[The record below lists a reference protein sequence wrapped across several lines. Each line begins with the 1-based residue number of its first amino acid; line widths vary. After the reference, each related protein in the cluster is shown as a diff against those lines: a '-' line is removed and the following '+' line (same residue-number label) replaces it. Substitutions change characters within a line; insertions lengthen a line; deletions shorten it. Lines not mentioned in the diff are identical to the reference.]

1 MKIDPFVLAVAPT
14 AETPDAP
21 EIGETLRGNFVS
33 FLRAG
38 GSFSWAD
45 WCAMSEETCKLAEEA
60 GLEVEAEKLHALAS
74 LLTGAPATPDAPAED
89 PTDALI
95 RARVAAAAAEAV
107 EKAELP
113 E

>member
-1 MKIDPFVLAVAPT
+1 MKIDPFVLAIAPT
-14 AETPDAP
+14 AETPDVP
-21 EIGETLRGNFVS
+21 EVLETLRGNFVS

-60 GLEVEAEKLHALAS
+60 GLEVEAEKIHALGA
-74 LLTGAPATPDAPAED
+74 LLTGAPAAPDVPAED

-95 RARVAAAAAEAV
+95 RARLAAAAADAAG
-107 EKAELP
+107 KAELP